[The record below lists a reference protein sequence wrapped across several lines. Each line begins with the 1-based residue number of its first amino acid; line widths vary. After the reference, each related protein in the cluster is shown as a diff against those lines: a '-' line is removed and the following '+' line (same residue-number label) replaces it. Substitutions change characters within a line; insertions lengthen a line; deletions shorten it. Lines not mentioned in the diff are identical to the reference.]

1 MTDQKGPLDGI
12 KILDLTRILAGP
24 FCTQTLGDLG
34 AEIIKVERPSGGD
47 DTRRFGPPFLKDDEG
62 KDTIESAYF
71 MGANRNKKSVAIDI
85 SKLEGQALIKK
96 IAAKADVLVENFK
109 LGNLARYGLGYD
121 DLKKINPGLIYCSIT
136 GFGQTGPYAERPG
149 YDPLIQAM
157 GGIMSVTGDPDGE
170 PMKAGVPIAD
180 IMAGMY
186 ATVAICAALRSREI
200 NGKGQYIDIGMLD
213 TQAAWLSIQAMNYLV
228 GGENPERLGN
238 GHPNIVPYQ
247 VFATADGHIMLTIG
261 NDLQFQRFCE
271 FADCI
276 ELADDERFSTN
287 GARVKNREL
296 LIEAMEPV
304 LTSKPSQEWLAELEK
319 LTIGCGPINTV
330 EQVFADPHI
339 QDRGMV
345 INMPHEALSGRKI
358 PLVASPLRFS
368 GTPVTYRHS
377 PPVLGSNTEDVL
389 REVLDLDE
397 EAIKRLRSSKII

>member
-1 MTDQKGPLDGI
+1 MTDQKGALDGI

-34 AEIIKVERPSGGD
+34 AEIIKVERPGGGD

-121 DLKKINPGLIYCSIT
+121 DLKEINPGLIYCSIT

-180 IMAGMY
+180 LMAGMY

-228 GGENPERLGN
+228 GGENPKRLGN

-276 ELADDERFSTN
+276 ELAEDERFATN

-339 QDRGMV
+339 KNREMV
-345 INMPHEALSGRKI
+345 INMPHEALGGREI

-368 GTPVTYRHS
+368 ATPVTYRHS

-397 EAIKRLRSSKII
+397 EAIKQLRSNKII

>member
-34 AEIIKVERPSGGD
+34 AEIIKVERPGGGD

-85 SKLEGQALIKK
+85 SKVEGQALIKK

-121 DLKKINPGLIYCSIT
+121 DLKEINPGLIYCSIT

-180 IMAGMY
+180 LMAGMY

-200 NGKGQYIDIGMLD
+200 NRKGQYIDIGMLD

-228 GGENPERLGN
+228 GGENPKRLGN

-261 NDLQFQRFCE
+261 NDLQFRRFCE

-276 ELADDERFSTN
+276 ELAEDERFATN
-287 GARVKNREL
+287 GARVQNREL

-339 QDRGMV
+339 KNREMV
-345 INMPHEALSGRKI
+345 INMPHEALGGREI
-358 PLVASPLRFS
+358 PLVASPLRLS
-368 GTPVTYRHS
+368 ATPVTYRHS

-397 EAIKRLRSSKII
+397 EAIKQLRSNKII

>member
-12 KILDLTRILAGP
+12 KILDLTRHLAGP

-34 AEIIKVERPSGGD
+34 AEIIKVERPGGGD

-109 LGNLARYGLGYD
+109 LGNLARYGLGYN
-121 DLKKINPGLIYCSIT
+121 DLKEINPGLIYCSIT

-186 ATVAICAALRSREI
+186 ATVAICAALRSREK

-276 ELADDERFSTN
+276 ELAEDERFATN

-296 LIEAMEPV
+296 LIAAMEPV

-397 EAIKRLRSSKII
+397 EAIKKLRSSKII

>member
-1 MTDQKGPLDGI
+1 
-12 KILDLTRILAGP
+12 
-24 FCTQTLGDLG
+24 LGDLG
-34 AEIIKVERPSGGD
+34 AEIIKVERPGGGD

-96 IAAKADVLVENFK
+96 IAVKADVLVENFK

-121 DLKKINPGLIYCSIT
+121 DLKEINPGLIYCSIT

-157 GGIMSVTGDPDGE
+157 GGIMSVTGDPNGE

-228 GGENPERLGN
+228 GGENPKRLGN

-261 NDLQFQRFCE
+261 NDLQFRRFCE

-276 ELADDERFSTN
+276 ELAEDERFATN
-287 GARVKNREL
+287 GARVQNREL
-296 LIEAMEPV
+296 LIEALEPV

-339 QDRGMV
+339 KNREMV
-345 INMPHEALSGRKI
+345 INMPHEAVGGREI

-368 GTPVTYRHS
+368 ATPVTYRHS

-397 EAIKRLRSSKII
+397 EAIKQLRSNKII